1 MDIEE
6 KTFDDTVEEIIELLE
21 NRQYRSAREEILK
34 NNGVDAA
41 EILEEIIEELGIKI
55 AIVIFRMLP
64 KDMSVEVFSY
74 LTIDDQKDII
84 NGITDVELSYIIDE
98 LDFDDKI
105 DVLEELPANIV
116 DKILEKS
123 TKAERKLINTFLN
136 YPDDCAGS
144 LMTPEYIS
152 LQGSMTVREALKH
165 IKNEGMDSETV
176 YTCYVKSGGRKLEGI
191 VSLRTLVISDDDA
204 LISDLMHTDFVDVN
218 VYDDQEEVSDAFM
231 KYGFLAIPVVDN
243 EGMFVGII
251 TIDDAIDV
259 LTDESTE
266 DMQKM
271 AAILPADEATTY
283 FGTSV
288 WTHAKQRIPWL
299 LILML
304 SATFTGMVT
313 THYEEAFVS
322 LPLLVSFMPMLMDTA
337 GNCGNQ
343 ISTLMVRGLALG
355 EVEPADFLKVLAKEL
370 RVSAIVG
377 AVLGL
382 VNGLR
387 IYLMYT
393 FIFAGQYDNVMGYA
407 IVVSVSLFFSV
418 ILAKLVGGML
428 PLAAK
433 KLGADPAIMAT
444 PFITTI
450 VDACSLILYF
460 QIAQIVFRNM
470 M

>member
-1 MDIEE
+1 M
-6 KTFDDTVEEIIELLE
+6 KVT
-21 NRQYRSAREEILK
+21 
-34 NNGVDAA
+34 
-41 EILEEIIEELGIKI
+41 
-55 AIVIFRMLP
+55 
-64 KDMSVEVFSY
+64 
-74 LTIDDQKDII
+74 
-84 NGITDVELSYIIDE
+84 
-98 LDFDDKI
+98 
-105 DVLEELPANIV
+105 
-116 DKILEKS
+116 
-123 TKAERKLINTFLN
+123 
-136 YPDDCAGS
+136 
-144 LMTPEYIS
+144 
-152 LQGSMTVREALKH
+152 
-165 IKNEGMDSETV
+165 
-176 YTCYVKSGGRKLEGI
+176 
-191 VSLRTLVISDDDA
+191 
-204 LISDLMHTDFVDVN
+204 
-218 VYDDQEEVSDAFM
+218 DDQEFVAREMQRYDSTAM
-231 KYGFLAIPVVDN
+231 PVLDN

-271 AAILPADEATTY
+271 AAILPDDDATTY

-355 EVEPADFLKVLAKEL
+355 EVEPADFVRVLGKEL

-377 AVLGL
+377 AVLGI
-382 VNGLR
+382 VNGPR

-393 FIFAGQYDNVMGYA
+393 FLFPGQYANVMGYA

-460 QIAQIVFRNM
+460 QIAQLVFRNM

>member
-1 MDIEE
+1 
-6 KTFDDTVEEIIELLE
+6 
-21 NRQYRSAREEILK
+21 
-34 NNGVDAA
+34 
-41 EILEEIIEELGIKI
+41 
-55 AIVIFRMLP
+55 
-64 KDMSVEVFSY
+64 
-74 LTIDDQKDII
+74 
-84 NGITDVELSYIIDE
+84 
-98 LDFDDKI
+98 
-105 DVLEELPANIV
+105 
-116 DKILEKS
+116 
-123 TKAERKLINTFLN
+123 
-136 YPDDCAGS
+136 
-144 LMTPEYIS
+144 
-152 LQGSMTVREALKH
+152 
-165 IKNEGMDSETV
+165 
-176 YTCYVKSGGRKLEGI
+176 
-191 VSLRTLVISDDDA
+191 
-204 LISDLMHTDFVDVN
+204 
-218 VYDDQEEVSDAFM
+218 
-231 KYGFLAIPVVDN
+231 
-243 EGMFVGII
+243 
-251 TIDDAIDV
+251 
-259 LTDESTE
+259 
-266 DMQKM
+266 
-271 AAILPADEATTY
+271 
-283 FGTSV
+283 
-288 WTHAKQRIPWL
+288 
-299 LILML
+299 ML

-355 EVEPADFLKVLAKEL
+355 EVEPSDFLQVLGKEL

-377 AVLGL
+377 AVLGI

-393 FIFAGQYDNVMGYA
+393 FLFPGQYANVMGYA

-460 QIAQIVFRNM
+460 QIAQLVVRNM

>member
-231 KYGFLAIPVVDN
+231 K
-243 EGMFVGII
+243 
-251 TIDDAIDV
+251 
-259 LTDESTE
+259 
-266 DMQKM
+266 
-271 AAILPADEATTY
+271 
-283 FGTSV
+283 
-288 WTHAKQRIPWL
+288 
-299 LILML
+299 
-304 SATFTGMVT
+304 
-313 THYEEAFVS
+313 
-322 LPLLVSFMPMLMDTA
+322 
-337 GNCGNQ
+337 
-343 ISTLMVRGLALG
+343 
-355 EVEPADFLKVLAKEL
+355 
-370 RVSAIVG
+370 
-377 AVLGL
+377 
-382 VNGLR
+382 
-387 IYLMYT
+387 
-393 FIFAGQYDNVMGYA
+393 
-407 IVVSVSLFFSV
+407 
-418 ILAKLVGGML
+418 
-428 PLAAK
+428 
-433 KLGADPAIMAT
+433 
-444 PFITTI
+444 
-450 VDACSLILYF
+450 
-460 QIAQIVFRNM
+460 
-470 M
+470 